1 MLLFNLQ
8 ATYYNLGLN
17 TLMLKGK
24 IIEMFLFLFKKMN
37 LNLINVAIQA
47 AKKLM
52 SITIKIFRKLLSKSK
67 VFI

>member
-8 ATYYNLGLN
+8 ATYYNLGFN

-24 IIEMFLFLFKKMN
+24 IIEMSLLLFKKMD

-47 AKKLM
+47 TKNLM
-52 SITIKIFRKLLSKSK
+52 SMTIKIFRKLLSKSK